1 MQARCTW
8 KKHPPTTKLEEGWVE
23 EYYDLSYFLMK
34 KKLQKNLVSADLRNI
49 VAAEVGEQDAT
60 IDSAWMGQC
69 FRQNAIIHFH

>member
-49 VAAEVGEQDAT
+49 VAAEVGE
-60 IDSAWMGQC
+60 
-69 FRQNAIIHFH
+69 